1 MARFFNVLLSFTI
14 FYLYSV
20 GSVFANESF
29 VLDLHAVYAKKS
41 SILKIRS
48 SKVMVVN
55 QESGEVIYQK
65 NAYSKGSIA
74 SLTKLMTAMVIID
87 SGLDLNKKIRISKL
101 DIDKLKGTG
110 SRLTIGTKLSRIDLL
125 KIALMSSDNRA
136 ASALSRSYHSGK
148 KGFIRA
154 MNVKALQLGMHNSK
168 FKDPTGLDKRNI
180 STARDLV
187 RMVSAAYQ
195 YPLIRKMT
203 TTASGKVRVG
213 RKRQTIGFMNTNS
226 LVRKGI
232 WDIGLSKTG
241 FIREAGRCLVMQT
254 NINGQPIIMV
264 LLNSYGKY
272 TRIADAKRIRKWME
286 KTFSTEN
293 KIAESSLVTSPVLL
307 LSS

>member
-1 MARFFNVLLSFTI
+1 MAQFFKVLLSFTI
-14 FYLYSV
+14 FCIYSV

-29 VLDLHAVYAKKS
+29 VLDLPAVYAKKS
-41 SILKIRS
+41 SILKVRS

-110 SRLTIGTKLSRIDLL
+110 SRLTIGTKLSLIELL

-136 ASALSRSYHSGK
+136 ASALSRFYPSGK

-254 NINGQPIIMV
+254 NISGQPIIMV

-286 KTFSTEN
+286 KIFSTKN
-293 KIAESSLVTSPVLL
+293 RIAESSLITSPVLL